1 MAYKRYGRSSYSSY
15 RRKPSY
21 SYSRYTRKYPRKN
34 MPKKFPRQ
42 PFPTGVTIVGS
53 TEVKYH
59 DWDIDAAI
67 PKYDVGEVDSNLA
80 PANSIRHN
88 CNIIAQ
94 GVSAS
99 SRIGRKITI
108 KRIEFDA
115 VYHLAAKDGDFIRC
129 NVILDRQCNGGNT
142 GEVPKTVFTGA
153 HPVSHPKLENNK
165 RFQILLQ
172 KTLVILNQP
181 DHVTLGELGVMQAV
195 ESGVARKHMKF
206 SIDCNIE
213 IDYSGSDAEIASVR
227 SNNIFVLLQSL
238 EGKTTVAARGRTLF
252 TDV

>member
-1 MAYKRYGRSSYSSY
+1 MAYKRYGRSYYSSY
-15 RRKPSY
+15 KRKPSY

-34 MPKKFPRQ
+34 MPRKFAAQ
-42 PFPTGVTIVGS
+42 PYPKGVTIVGS

-59 DWDIDAAI
+59 DWDIDAEI
-67 PKYDVGEVDSNLA
+67 PKYTVDEVDSNAA
-80 PANSIRHN
+80 PNNSIRHN

-115 VYHLAAKDGDFIRC
+115 VFHLAAKDGDYIRA

-153 HPVSHPKLENNK
+153 HPVSHAKLENNK

-172 KTLVILNQP
+172 KTLVLLNQP
-181 DHVTLGELGVMQAV
+181 DHITVSELGVTTLV
-195 ESGVARKHMKF
+195 ESGVCRKHMKF

-213 IDYSGSDAEIASVR
+213 IDYSGSEAAIGSVR
-227 SNNIFVLLQSL
+227 SNNIFILLQSL
-238 EGKTTVAARGRTLF
+238 EGKTTIAARGRTLF